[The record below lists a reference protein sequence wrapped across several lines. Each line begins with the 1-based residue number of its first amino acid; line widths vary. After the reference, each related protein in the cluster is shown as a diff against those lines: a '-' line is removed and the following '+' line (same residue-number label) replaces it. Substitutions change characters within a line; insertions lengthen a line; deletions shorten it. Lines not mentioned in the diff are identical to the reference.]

1 MQVTREQDEARKVRE
16 LTFPGGRIRR
26 EKIVRAR
33 PRRLRGLSVYH
44 RNICSMVLFYG
55 LAGRL
60 TTQNGGFQRGQKKI
74 GKPTAVERLKHEV
87 RTAVLTTEFT
97 TGEVSS
103 QS

>member
-1 MQVTREQDEARKVRE
+1 
-16 LTFPGGRIRR
+16 
-26 EKIVRAR
+26 
-33 PRRLRGLSVYH
+33 
-44 RNICSMVLFYG
+44 MVLFYG